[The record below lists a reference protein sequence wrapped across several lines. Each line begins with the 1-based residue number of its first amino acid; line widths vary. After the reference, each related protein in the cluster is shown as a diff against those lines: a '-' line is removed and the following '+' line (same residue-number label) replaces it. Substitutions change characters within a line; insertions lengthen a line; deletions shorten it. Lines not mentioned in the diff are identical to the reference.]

1 MVEGEIAWPSYRCGL
16 LWAVNRSRASMTH
29 TFSLWQLSLG
39 KEPADSIATCQKK
52 RSGEQTGRSEGKR
65 QIKGKKTLLSIA
77 YEISPSG
84 VKDSPGT
91 PRAVLRGFWGSLNES
106 SSKCF
111 RCAVIFRVQEVLF
124 DGDFEGDINVC
135 PR

>member
-1 MVEGEIAWPSYRCGL
+1 MVEGEIARPSYRCGL
-16 LWAVNRSRASMTH
+16 LWAVNRSRAIRVMTH

-91 PRAVLRGFWGSLNES
+91 PSCNIKGVLEFL
-106 SSKCF
+106 
-111 RCAVIFRVQEVLF
+111 Q
-124 DGDFEGDINVC
+124 
-135 PR
+135 

>member
-77 YEISPSG
+77 YENRDNLKSIRGQRLTGNTSCSIKG
-84 VKDSPGT
+84 V
-91 PRAVLRGFWGSLNES
+91 LGFLE
-106 SSKCF
+106 
-111 RCAVIFRVQEVLF
+111 
-124 DGDFEGDINVC
+124 
-135 PR
+135 